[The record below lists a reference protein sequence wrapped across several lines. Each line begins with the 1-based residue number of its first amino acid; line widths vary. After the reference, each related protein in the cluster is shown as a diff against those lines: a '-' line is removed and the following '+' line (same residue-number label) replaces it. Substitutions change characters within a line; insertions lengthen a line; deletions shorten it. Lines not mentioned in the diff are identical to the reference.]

1 MMNSEEILTNTISN
15 GEVEVHVSPVGTFYG
30 SDAEGNAI
38 PENLTE
44 DSLQRLADQLNASNE
59 QILVDADHASCRTG
73 IERDTS
79 ACGWLEKF
87 FVKPFKGL
95 WAKLKLTNKGR
106 DLVEN
111 RVYRFLSPVFRL
123 DENGE
128 PIQLNSVAMT
138 NCPALAPD
146 IAPIINTK
154 PKQETLEMTMTK
166 DELVALI
173 KDTVLALNSC
183 PSVEKKE
190 EVQNA
195 EPEKKEEACNACTSE
210 EKKDVEN
217 AESEVKEETPEEK
230 VEVLKEAIKD
240 EDKLHEEVK
249 ESLEEKLEDAKDE
262 AKAENSCSEEDKKDK
277 VINEETEEKKEEVIK
292 MEALNSAPTALTD
305 VSGKSNWMNLHG
317 DAFWKYLAEHPEI
330 KG

>member
-44 DSLQRLADQLNASNE
+44 DSLQRLADQLNASN
-59 QILVDADHASCRTG
+59 QQVLVDADHASCRAG

-87 FVKPFKGL
+87 FVKPLKGL

-183 PSVEKKE
+183 PSEEKKE

-195 EPEKKEEACNACTSE
+195 EPDNKEEVCNTETSE
-210 EKKDVEN
+210 EKKEEVEN
-217 AESEVKEETPEEK
+217 ACSEDKTEETVENSCTEETAEVKNEEVKEEVKEETKETETEEK
-230 VEVLKEAIKD
+230 KE
-240 EDKLHEEVK
+240 EP
-249 ESLEEKLEDAKDE
+249 
-262 AKAENSCSEEDKKDK
+262 
-277 VINEETEEKKEEVIK
+277 EEKKEEVIK

>member
-1 MMNSEEILTNTISN
+1 MCITLQQYLQVQCFCNVINIMMNSEEILTNTISN
-15 GEVEVHVSPVGTFYG
+15 GEVEVNVSPVGIFYG

-44 DSLQRLADQLNASNE
+44 ESLQKLADQLNSSNQ

-87 FVKPFKGL
+87 FVKPLKGL

-111 RVYRFLSPVFRL
+111 KVYRFLSPVFKL
-123 DENGE
+123 DDNGE

-146 IAPIINTK
+146 IAPIINAK
-154 PKQETLEMTMTK
+154 PSQEILEMTITK
-166 DELVALI
+166 EDLVNLI
-173 KDTVLALNSC
+173 KETVNSMNN
-183 PSVEKKE
+183 EKTEVKE
-190 EVQNA
+190 
-195 EPEKKEEACNACTSE
+195 
-210 EKKDVEN
+210 
-217 AESEVKEETPEEK
+217 EVKEETAENACSGK
-230 VEVLKEAIKD
+230 KEVTNSET
-240 EDKLHEEVK
+240 EEVK
-249 ESLEEKLEDAKDE
+249 EEVKEEIK
-262 AKAENSCSEEDKKDK
+262 EEIK
-277 VINEETEEKKEEVIK
+277 EETMPEKEEENKEVITI
-292 MEALNSAPTALTD
+292 EALNSAPKALTD
-305 VSGKSNWMNLHG
+305 VSGKEKWMNLHG
-317 DAFWKYLAEHPEI
+317 DAFWKYLSEHPEI

>member
-15 GEVEVHVSPVGTFYG
+15 GEVEVNVSPVGTFYG

-44 DSLQRLADQLNASNE
+44 DSLQRLADQLNASNQ

-87 FVKPFKGL
+87 FVKPLKGL

-111 RVYRFLSPVFRL
+111 RVYRFLSPVFKL

-128 PIQLNSVAMT
+128 PVDMHSAALT
-138 NCPALAPD
+138 NCPALAPE
-146 IAPIINTK
+146 ISPIINTK
-154 PKQETLEMTMTK
+154 PNQETLTMEMTK
-166 DELVALI
+166 EELVDLI
-173 KDTVLALNSC
+173 KETVKAMDKTE
-183 PSVEKKE
+183 EKVE
-190 EVQNA
+190 EV
-195 EPEKKEEACNACTSE
+195 EETKE
-210 EKKDVEN
+210 
-217 AESEVKEETPEEK
+217 EVKEEKAENACAK
-230 VEVLKEAIKD
+230 NACS
-240 EDKLHEEVK
+240 EDKEEVTNTETEAETKEEVK
-249 ESLEEKLEDAKDE
+249 EEVKEEAKPEEKE
-262 AKAENSCSEEDKKDK
+262 
-277 VINEETEEKKEEVIK
+277 EEKKEEVIK
-292 MEALNSAPTALTD
+292 MEALNSAPTTFAD
-305 VSGKSNWMNLHG
+305 VSGSDKWKNLHG
-317 DAFWKYLAEHPEI
+317 DEFWKYLAAHPEI

>member
-87 FVKPFKGL
+87 FVKPLKGL

-128 PIQLNSVAMT
+128 PMQLNSVAMT
-138 NCPALAPD
+138 NCPALAPN

-154 PKQETLEMTMTK
+154 PNKETIQMEMTK

-173 KDTVLALNSC
+173 KDTVLALNAC
-183 PSVEKKE
+183 PSEEKKE
-190 EVQNA
+190 EVENA
-195 EPEKKEEACNACTSE
+195 EPEKKEEACNTETSE
-210 EKKDVEN
+210 EKKEEVAN
-217 AESEVKEETPEEK
+217 ACSETKDEVANTETKEEEPAVEEK
-230 VEVLKEAIKD
+230 ATE
-240 EDKLHEEVK
+240 
-249 ESLEEKLEDAKDE
+249 E
-262 AKAENSCSEEDKKDK
+262 AK
-277 VINEETEEKKEEVIK
+277 TEEKKEEVIK
-292 MEALNSAPTALTD
+292 IEALNSAPTALGD
-305 VSGKSNWMNLHG
+305 ISGKSEWMNLHG
-317 DAFWKYLAEHPEI
+317 DEFWKYLAAHPEI

>member
-1 MMNSEEILTNTISN
+1 MNSEEILTNTISN
-15 GEVEVHVSPVGTFYG
+15 GEVEVNVSPVGTFYG

-44 DSLQRLADQLNASNE
+44 ESLQRLADQLNSSNQ

-87 FVKPFKGL
+87 FVKPLKGL

-111 RVYRFLSPVFRL
+111 RVYRFLSPVFKL
-123 DENGE
+123 DDNGE

-146 IAPIINTK
+146 IAPIINAK
-154 PKQETLEMTMTK
+154 PSQEILEMTITK
-166 DELVALI
+166 EDLVNLI
-173 KDTVLALNSC
+173 KETVNLMNN
-183 PSVEKKE
+183 EKTEIKE
-190 EVQNA
+190 
-195 EPEKKEEACNACTSE
+195 
-210 EKKDVEN
+210 
-217 AESEVKEETPEEK
+217 EVKEEIMEETAENACSGK
-230 VEVLKEAIKD
+230 KEVTNSET
-240 EDKLHEEVK
+240 EEVK
-249 ESLEEKLEDAKDE
+249 EEVKEEIK
-262 AKAENSCSEEDKKDK
+262 EEIK
-277 VINEETEEKKEEVIK
+277 EETMPEKEEENKEVITI
-292 MEALNSAPTALTD
+292 EALNSAPKALTD
-305 VSGKSNWMNLHG
+305 VSGKEKWMNLHG
-317 DAFWKYLAEHPEI
+317 DAFWKYLSEHPEI

>member
-15 GEVEVHVSPVGTFYG
+15 GEVEVNVSPVGIFYG

-44 DSLQRLADQLNASNE
+44 ESLQRLADQLNSSNQ

-87 FVKPFKGL
+87 FVKPLKGL

-111 RVYRFLSPVFRL
+111 RVYRFLSPVFKL
-123 DENGE
+123 DDNGE

-146 IAPIINTK
+146 IAPIINAK
-154 PKQETLEMTMTK
+154 PNQEILEMTITK
-166 DELVALI
+166 EDLVNLI
-173 KDTVLALNSC
+173 KETVNSMNN
-183 PSVEKKE
+183 EKTEVKE
-190 EVQNA
+190 
-195 EPEKKEEACNACTSE
+195 
-210 EKKDVEN
+210 
-217 AESEVKEETPEEK
+217 EVKEETAENACSGK
-230 VEVLKEAIKD
+230 KEVTNSET
-240 EDKLHEEVK
+240 EEVK
-249 ESLEEKLEDAKDE
+249 EEVKEEIKEDIK
-262 AKAENSCSEEDKKDK
+262 
-277 VINEETEEKKEEVIK
+277 EETMPEKEEENKEVITI
-292 MEALNSAPTALTD
+292 EALNSAPKALAD
-305 VSGKSNWMNLHG
+305 VSGKEKWMNLHG
-317 DAFWKYLAEHPEI
+317 DAFWKYLSEHPEI